1 MISPGV
7 FPGDFCA
14 LMPAWNEADI
24 DEERVVRLL
33 FEIDKK
39 DYDPD
44 GKAFVRP
51 SSRAIILKKWE
62 NSCNL

>member
-39 DYDPD
+39 DDDPD
-44 GKAFVRP
+44 
-51 SSRAIILKKWE
+51 
-62 NSCNL
+62 

>member
-1 MISPGV
+1 
-7 FPGDFCA
+7 
-14 LMPAWNEADI
+14 MPAWNEADI

-44 GKAFVRP
+44 GKEFVRH
-51 SSRAIILKKWE
+51 SSRAIILKMGK
-62 NSCNL
+62 